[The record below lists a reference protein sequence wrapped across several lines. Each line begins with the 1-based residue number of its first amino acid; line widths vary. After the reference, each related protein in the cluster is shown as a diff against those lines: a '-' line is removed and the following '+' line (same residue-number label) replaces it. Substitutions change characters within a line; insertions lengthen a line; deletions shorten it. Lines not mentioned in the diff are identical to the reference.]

1 LAGSNPSPNDGPLN
15 IFKQL
20 LDPSITSLVISGN
33 PGSGKSTLAIELLVA
48 RKVGAYLSTQV
59 SMKNVHGQALL
70 ESILASS
77 QSAQDPS
84 KFAMGVD
91 VEDCRMADANEVLES
106 VRRRTARGP
115 AGLIVIDSW
124 DAVSGDLPEL
134 ERLRSERKLFSMIE
148 SSGSSLIV
156 VSESTTPARP
166 DALADAIV
174 ELKAEIHHERVK
186 RTLVVKKLRGQAII
200 RPTYLFSLAG
210 GRFALCMPTEIRF
223 PGQYKPSRYKRIDN
237 PPGFFS
243 TGVHFLDSNLNG
255 GLVPGTVMTI
265 EYGPLVSAAD
275 LAPFHQV
282 LAANFVENGGCF
294 VSIPSSGV
302 PPHTILD
309 PLRAFLPKELVDSRV
324 RVGYYV
330 GYEDPCV
337 FETNQNSVES
347 TFAKLWQQIGA
358 LKGPKQR
365 PCMISLSVKKL
376 QHVHGIDG
384 ILRNL
389 VVSISRVKHNRDL
402 LELIV
407 DNSSILRDD
416 VSSVSDSHILF
427 ETEGGIL
434 TMQSLKSNR
443 LLTAVSYDYAMGY
456 PHVVMMPIV

>member
-1 LAGSNPSPNDGPLN
+1 
-15 IFKQL
+15 L
-20 LDPSITSLVISGN
+20 LDPSITSLVIGGN

-59 SMKNVHGQALL
+59 SMRNVHGQALL

-77 QSAQDPS
+77 QNAQDPS
-84 KFAMGVD
+84 RLAMGID
-91 VEDCRMADANEVLES
+91 VEDCRMADAIEILES

-124 DAVSGDLPEL
+124 DAVAGDLPEL
-134 ERLRSERKLFSMIE
+134 ERLKSERKLFSMIE
-148 SSGSSLIV
+148 SSGSSLII

-166 DALADAIV
+166 EALADAIV
-174 ELKAEIHHERVK
+174 ELKAEIQHERVR

-223 PGQYKPSRYKRIDN
+223 PGQYKTSRYKHTAN
-237 PPGFFS
+237 SPGFFS
-243 TGVHFLDSNLNG
+243 TGVHFLDSNLSG
-255 GLVPGTVMTI
+255 GLVPGTVMTV
-265 EYGPLVSAAD
+265 EYGPLVSATD

-294 VSIPSSGV
+294 VSIPSSGL
-302 PPHTILD
+302 PPHNILD
-309 PLRAFLPKELVDSRV
+309 PLRAILPKDLVDSRV

-330 GYEDPCV
+330 SYDDPCV
-337 FETNQNSVES
+337 FETSQNSVES
-347 TFAKLWQQIGA
+347 TFAKLWQQISA
-358 LKGPKQR
+358 LKGPKHR
-365 PCMISLSVKKL
+365 PCIISLNVNKL

-389 VVSISRVKHNRDL
+389 VVSISRIKHNRDL

-407 DNSSILRDD
+407 NHSSILKDD
-416 VSSVSDSHILF
+416 VSSVSDSHVLV
-427 ETEGGIL
+427 ETEGGTL
-434 TMQSLKSNR
+434 TMQSLKPNGPM
-443 LLTAVSYDYAMGY
+443 TALSYDYALGY
-456 PHVVMMPIV
+456 PHVGIVPIV